1 MKIAR
6 YLLTFSC
13 FVVFSSHAQK
23 NNKANERLF
32 DEFTASL
39 NLTTST
45 TTYFPQGMHNRFGV
59 GIGAYHGFRRGNI
72 FTPLFG
78 IELNYTAQYYDIMDV
93 SESEQ
98 KRDLNIRGLNF
109 SLPIDFR
116 FNSLGK
122 KKQFF
127 IQTGVFVDFNFL
139 EQEKGYDY
147 FYLPTKIAITD
158 TTHGGP
164 TLEKINNTYFSINYI
179 NAGFSGGIGIDI
191 PFSKVNMVVRADY
204 KFGLVGFLIDGGN
217 YLGYARLSFGIIL
230 HEKKKK

>member
-127 IQTGVFVDFNFL
+127 SRYIILFSTYLKGILLCPGSPNQ
-139 EQEKGYDY
+139 QAKHKGY
-147 FYLPTKIAITD
+147 
-158 TTHGGP
+158 
-164 TLEKINNTYFSINYI
+164 YI
-179 NAGFSGGIGIDI
+179 
-191 PFSKVNMVVRADY
+191 VRFHFDFRRN
-204 KFGLVGFLIDGGN
+204 KF
-217 YLGYARLSFGIIL
+217 A
-230 HEKKKK
+230 ECW